1 MKVLLETLAR
11 GLVADPSRVRV
22 KEWTE
27 DDVVHL
33 DLQVSS
39 EDRGRVIGRRGRT
52 ADALRTILQAV
63 AERRGTE
70 CDMEVVG

>member
-1 MKVLLETLAR
+1 VKVLLETLAR

-27 DDVVHL
+27 DDIVHL